1 MEYVALGR
9 ANLLVSRIAFGAY
22 GLQYV
27 DSDEAAASLVNM
39 AYQGGINFFDT
50 ARHKPTS
57 ELRLGKAVQ
66 TIQRQ
71 HIILASKSM
80 ATDGKALREDI
91 ENS

>member
-9 ANLLVSRIAFGAY
+9 SNLLVSRIALGAY

-27 DSDEAAASLVNM
+27 ESDEAAASLVNM

-57 ELRLGKAVQ
+57 EMRL
-66 TIQRQ
+66 
-71 HIILASKSM
+71 
-80 ATDGKALREDI
+80 
-91 ENS
+91 